1 MHWSCLPNESCINR
15 GCNYFLNGILEIEEN
30 LKQYL
35 AFILT
40 GVFLKKNICFYL
52 GNLFTVF
59 FYLLELKNI
68 VFVKVAVTFRYR
80 MAGKHLE
87 LEESSA

>member
-1 MHWSCLPNESCINR
+1 MNR

-40 GVFLKKNICFYL
+40 SVFLKKNICFYL
-52 GNLFTVF
+52 ETSRESFHCIF
-59 FYLLELKNI
+59 LL
-68 VFVKVAVTFRYR
+68 T
-80 MAGKHLE
+80 
-87 LEESSA
+87 